1 MSNAPDRY
9 EKFVV
14 PEGVLKIDYQKDTK
28 LDNSGTFVIQRED
41 HTIGNMLRT
50 QLHRDS
56 DVIFAGYKIP
66 HPLEYQMLIRV
77 RTSGKKPPAV
87 AVQGALTDL
96 KEELSG
102 LKFQFQQ
109 QAGMMQQ

>member
-1 MSNAPDRY
+1 MCFIFCSVLSN
-9 EKFVV
+9 F
-14 PEGVLKIDYQKDTK
+14 
-28 LDNSGTFVIQRED
+28 S
-41 HTIGNMLRT
+41 TIN
-50 QLHRDS
+50 
-56 DVIFAGYKIP
+56 
-66 HPLEYQMLIRV
+66 PLQV